1 MTISMCDSARNPQT
15 MAQENDD
22 INLTPQELQ
31 VLSELDSRLFGFLKL
46 NEPEHAKTKAL
57 VSKAIKYLQRMLVQ
71 AQNDKMQTEFKK
83 PSAPK
88 RKKKDPNKVTKSKAE
103 VTVPPG
109 NDKVESSQGTP
120 EKSNAPE
127 SSDKKSE
134 ESVPGEPQENN
145 SKETPE
151 TQSSASGDTVEK
163 LDLAVVKIEN
173 VEDCGEEETCKEKQ
187 EMDID
192 SVSKESETNV
202 KDGDSVAGPSDNSD
216 KKDCIIKKEEQ
227 GETSTPTKECESN
240 ISDQTAQDCDSTG
253 ASAPD
258 NDNDDEDLEGD
269 EAEEEDEDLKRLSE
283 SDKNINIDP
292 KTYCKLGHFH
302 LLLEDYPKAL
312 SAYQRFFYL
321 KTDHWKD
328 PTFLYGLGLVYFHYN
343 AFQWA
348 VRAFQQVLY
357 VDPVFQRANEV
368 HLRLGLMFKV
378 NNDPETALK
387 HLKLSYVD
395 ASPSTFCKLEIQ
407 FHIAH
412 LYEVQK
418 KHKLAKELY
427 EQLLKEKD
435 LPLHL
440 KADIYRQLGWMYHNV
455 EAFGSKNERMTLAIR
470 CLEKSREADSNS
482 GQTLYLLGR
491 CYATIGKADHAFD
504 AYRNVVEKT
513 TPTADVW
520 CSIGVLYQ
528 QQKQYVDAL
537 QAYVCAVQL
546 DKCHSASW
554 INLGILYES
563 CSQLKDALACY
574 IHSVRASKEKAS
586 GAGTSSEP
594 GPLKP
599 WHISARPQNTE
610 TANSDI
616 SQRISFLQTQ
626 LAKTPMPSI
635 TSKAELPTIEE
646 AWNTPVVSDWNS
658 KHQPQQKRHPGMA
671 QQGGPKPNHYV
682 NGVNGGAVPP
692 PPYPGGVPGP
702 NAKRFKPNGE
712 VDNGMLAARPAQPQQ
727 PQQLPP
733 YYLNQ
738 QQIQMLQY
746 YQANHETLNPQ
757 QTAQMQQLQHHYRLM
772 QQHQQQLRLQQQQL
786 RAGAAQP
793 QAQVA
798 RPPQP
803 QQPLQQPA
811 VKTGPPQATGVAPQ
825 SGFAEASSTFAATA
839 NSQPGMPYQQYQ
851 QPAQQPPQTQPPQ
864 PQQQQQQQ
872 FSGFNQNQYPAQNKS
887 QGSTGNYDL
896 SDQDLQAFF
905 SPKELTAS
913 FAEDLLKQFGSGC
926 EGDESMDTSGGT
938 QTLSSGPFSPTNLLG
953 DSNSVTVKEEKPD
966 SCRSAAAA
974 AAASAS
980 LRQAKPLSRC
990 MYKTNKVRS
999 PSGEEYLA
1007 HDIKKEAS
1015 SLEMANISSKTEIE
1029 LTYESDSKTILESVK
1044 GQRLDSLAACS
1055 ILSVNAPPPQ
1065 PPDPPPQKLT
1075 REQLNPPTPSV
1086 YLECKKDAFSP
1097 QLQDFCLRNPIA
1109 VVRGLATALK
1119 LDLGLFSTKTLVEA
1133 NPDHGIEVRS
1143 QMQQAPDENRDPS
1156 LGTRVWSCISHR
1168 SHTSIAK
1175 YAQYQASSFQ
1185 DSLKEEQEK
1194 TTGVHCSNLSDSD
1207 SKDSTGNVVKR
1218 KLKNGVHPNNK
1229 VAANGCKMIKFGTN
1243 VDLSDERKWKSQLQ
1257 ELSKLPAFARVV
1269 SAGNMLSHVGHVI
1282 LGMNTVQLYMKV
1294 PGSRTP
1300 GHQEN
1305 NNFCSI
1311 NINIGPGDCEW
1322 FAVPDAYWGAL
1333 NNLCEKNN
1341 MNYLHGSWWPL
1352 LEDLYEANVP
1362 VYRFHQRPG
1371 DLVWVNSG
1379 CVHWVQAV
1387 GWCNN
1392 IAWNVGPLTAR
1403 QYQLAIERYEW
1414 NKLQSYKSI
1423 VPMVHLSW
1431 NLARN
1436 IKVADPKL
1444 FELIKNCL
1452 MRTLHHC
1459 AMVLEFVES
1468 KGVEVRFHGR
1478 AKNEASHYC
1487 GQCEV
1492 EVFNILF
1499 VREQEKRHVVHCMDC
1514 ARKQSP
1520 SLEGFVCLE
1529 EYRMTDLCSVY
1540 DQFKIAPVPQAQ
1552 PLPST

>member
-1 MTISMCDSARNPQT
+1 MIAFAPLLFTRNCFSS
-15 MAQENDD
+15 
-22 INLTPQELQ
+22 
-31 VLSELDSRLFGFLKL
+31 LSG
-46 NEPEHAKTKAL
+46 
-57 VSKAIKYLQRMLVQ
+57 
-71 AQNDKMQTEFKK
+71 
-83 PSAPK
+83 
-88 RKKKDPNKVTKSKAE
+88 
-103 VTVPPG
+103 
-109 NDKVESSQGTP
+109 
-120 EKSNAPE
+120 
-127 SSDKKSE
+127 
-134 ESVPGEPQENN
+134 
-145 SKETPE
+145 
-151 TQSSASGDTVEK
+151 
-163 LDLAVVKIEN
+163 
-173 VEDCGEEETCKEKQ
+173 
-187 EMDID
+187 
-192 SVSKESETNV
+192 
-202 KDGDSVAGPSDNSD
+202 
-216 KKDCIIKKEEQ
+216 
-227 GETSTPTKECESN
+227 
-240 ISDQTAQDCDSTG
+240 
-253 ASAPD
+253 
-258 NDNDDEDLEGD
+258 
-269 EAEEEDEDLKRLSE
+269 
-283 SDKNINIDP
+283 
-292 KTYCKLGHFH
+292 
-302 LLLEDYPKAL
+302 
-312 SAYQRFFYL
+312 
-321 KTDHWKD
+321 
-328 PTFLYGLGLVYFHYN
+328 
-343 AFQWA
+343 A

-378 NNDPETALK
+378 NNDPESALK

-455 EAFGSKNERMTLAIR
+455 EAFGSKTERMTLAIR
-470 CLEKSREADSNS
+470 CLEKSLEADRNS

-491 CYATIGKADHAFD
+491 CYASIGKADHAFD

-574 IHSVRASKEKAS
+574 IHSVRASKDKAAGVGS
-586 GAGTSSEP
+586 GTTSSES

-599 WHISARPQNTE
+599 WHISARPQNTDS
-610 TANSDI
+610 ANSDI
-616 SQRISFLQTQ
+616 SQRIAFLQTQ

-692 PPYPGGVPGP
+692 PPYPGAVPGAGP

-712 VDNGMLAARPAQPQQ
+712 VDNGMVGAAGMGHARPPQAQPQQ
-727 PQQLPP
+727 PPP

-738 QQIQMLQY
+738 QQLQLLQY
-746 YQANHETLNPQ
+746 YQSHVESLNPQ
-757 QTAQMQQLQHHYRLM
+757 QRQQMQQFQHHYRLM
-772 QQHQQQLRLQQQQL
+772 QQHQQQLRMQQQQQQQL
-786 RAGAAQP
+786 HAGVSPVQQP
-793 QAQVA
+793 GQVA
-798 RPPQP
+798 RPPQ
-803 QQPLQQPA
+803 QSLQQPS
-811 VKTGPPQATGVAPQ
+811 VKSCPPQATGVAPQ
-825 SGFAEASSTFAATA
+825 SGFTEPGSNFAATP
-839 NSQPGMPYQQYQ
+839 NSQAGMPYQQYQ
-851 QPAQQPPQTQPPQ
+851 QQQTQQ
-864 PQQQQQQQ
+864 TQQQL
-872 FSGFNQNQYPAQNKS
+872 SGFNQNQYAVQNKQPS
-887 QGSTGNYDL
+887 QTSAGNYNDF
-896 SDQDLQAFF
+896 SDQELQSLF
-905 SPKELTAS
+905 SHKDITAS
-913 FAEDLLKQFGSGC
+913 LAEDLLKQFGSGS
-926 EGDESMDTSGGT
+926 EEEENIDTSAGS
-938 QTLSSGPFSPTNLLG
+938 QTLSSGPFSPTNLL
-953 DSNSVTVKEEKPD
+953 SNDARTSNSTSVTVKEEKPD
-966 SCRSAAAA
+966 SCSKSNIASIA

-980 LRQAKPLSRC
+980 LRQAKPVGKISKYER
-990 MYKTNKVRS
+990 NGS

-1015 SLEMANISSKTEIE
+1015 VLQMANLSAKPEFQ
-1029 LTYESDSKTILESVK
+1029 LTFESDSKTILESVK
-1044 GQRLDSLAACS
+1044 GRSLDGISGCS
-1055 ILSVNAPPPQ
+1055 ILSTNAPPPQ

-1086 YLECKKDAFSP
+1086 YLESKKDAFSP

-1109 VVRGLATALK
+1109 VIRGLAAALK

-1133 NPDHGIEVRS
+1133 NPDHGIEVRT
-1143 QMQQAPDENRDPS
+1143 QMQQSPDENRDPV
-1156 LGTRVWSCISHR
+1156 LGQRVWSCISHR

-1194 TTGVHCSNLSDSD
+1194 TTGIHCSNLSDSD
-1207 SKDSTGNVVKR
+1207 SKDSTGNVVRR
-1218 KLKNGVHPNNK
+1218 KLKNGVHPHGK
-1229 VAANGCKMIKFGTN
+1229 VAPNGCKMIKFGTN
-1243 VDLSDERKWKSQLQ
+1243 VDLSDDRKWKAQLQ
-1257 ELSKLPAFARVV
+1257 ELNKLPAFARVV

-1352 LEDLYEANVP
+1352 LEDLFEANVP

-1436 IKVADPKL
+1436 IRIVDPKL
-1444 FELIKNCL
+1444 FELVKNCL

-1459 AMVLEFVES
+1459 ALILEFVKS
-1468 KGVEVRFHGR
+1468 KGIEVRFHGR
-1478 AKNEASHYC
+1478 RKDEASHYC

-1499 VREQEKRHVVHCMDC
+1499 IREQEKRHVVHCMDC

-1529 EYRMTDLCSVY
+1529 EYSMSDLCSVY
-1540 DQFKIAPVPQAQ
+1540 DQFKFSSVPHPQ
-1552 PLPST
+1552 PLTST